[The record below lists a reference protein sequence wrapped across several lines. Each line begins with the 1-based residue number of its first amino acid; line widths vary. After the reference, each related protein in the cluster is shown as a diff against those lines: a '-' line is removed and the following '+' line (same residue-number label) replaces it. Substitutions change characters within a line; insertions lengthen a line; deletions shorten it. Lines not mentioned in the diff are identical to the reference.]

1 MNIDI
6 RVEYLERIKNY
17 RQSLGTMPPEAQDDK
32 VIVRAAVKQS
42 GEEFQYAS
50 PELKADNSFFL
61 DVVRDVCLTFQTT
74 NCWQAFQYVS
84 DELRADKDFV
94 LDVVSESSQAFEYA
108 SDELKADKVFVLAA
122 IRKSGQA
129 FKYASK
135 EVQKDKELQRISK
148 IYNDVGRANA
158 CDNYLAIL
166 SPSRK
171 KPEIQNSNQDKN
183 ETPKRKIENLLI
195 QYIQDREK
203 ERNDNQGREYNHF
216 YAFVKRGT
224 SASVK
229 INAANK
235 LLKIIRDGDNFDF
248 NKEELKALDDGRL
261 GNIFSRYKNTVATQ
275 PRVFTK
281 VSI

>member
-1 MNIDI
+1 MNQGE
-6 RVEYLERIKNY
+6 RLKYLERICDGE
-17 RQSLGTMPPEAQDDK
+17 SLNEMPFEAQDDER
-32 VIVRAAVKQS
+32 IVLAAVRTNWRS
-42 GEEFQYAS
+42 FQYAS
-50 PELKADNSFFL
+50 DRLKADKDFVL
-61 DVVRDVCLTFQTT
+61 DVIGVSSS
-74 NCWQAFQYVS
+74 AFQYAS

-94 LDVVSESSQAFEYA
+94 LAAVGKRWLAFLYA
-108 SDELKADKVFVLAA
+108 SPELKADKNVVLAA
-122 IRKSGQA
+122 VRADWRA
-129 FKYASK
+129 FLYASE
-135 EVQKDKELQRISK
+135 EVKKDEELQRISQ
-148 IYNDVGRANA
+148 IYSNVDREKA
-158 CDNYLAIL
+158 CDNYLIRL
-166 SPSRK
+166 NSSRK
-171 KPEIQNSNQDKN
+171 KSAMTHRYHNPRIQNSNQDKN

-203 ERNDNQGREYNHF
+203 ERNDNRGREYNHF